1 MTSPDHART
10 VLPTGAKTCPGNKPG
25 TDPVHPERTAP
36 TTGNASNLL
45 TDATSAGTE
54 IPTAD
59 PSTASK
65 LSNGAE
71 MFRAALSDAWT
82 VTEVARVVSVA
93 HRGRLAVRI
102 AASDVTPEL
111 VEHHRRWLSAV
122 SL

>member
-1 MTSPDHART
+1 MDYPDHART
-10 VLPTGAKTCPGNKPG
+10 VLPTGTKTCPP
-25 TDPVHPERTAP
+25 PVAERTSA
-36 TTGNASNLL
+36 
-45 TDATSAGTE
+45 ATSTAKLSPAAANFGGTE
-54 IPTAD
+54 SPTAD
-59 PSTASK
+59 PSAASK

-111 VEHHRRWLSAV
+111 VEHHRRWLSSVA
-122 SL
+122 L